1 LQRAVSRINSSPVG
15 LLSLRSAMMR
25 QWILW
30 NILQFVFKVY
40 QNPHPALSHNKM
52 SKFSDYV
59 LANSSVIMSAL
70 GGLCLG
76 QVHKSTGGIFWRRLG
91 ELGFWAELK

>member
-1 LQRAVSRINSSPVG
+1 MSRINSSPVG

-30 NILQFVFKVY
+30 NILQFVLLEELS
-40 QNPHPALSHNKM
+40 NPHPALFHNEM